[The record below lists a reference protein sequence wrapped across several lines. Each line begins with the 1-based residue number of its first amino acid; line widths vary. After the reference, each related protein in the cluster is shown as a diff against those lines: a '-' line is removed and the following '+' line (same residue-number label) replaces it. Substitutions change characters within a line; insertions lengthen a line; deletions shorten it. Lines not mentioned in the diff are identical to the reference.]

1 MVKLK
6 MSMLPLKKTFSAV
19 KISNQLLLKM
29 NINPLK
35 APGNEASI
43 MKHWKYTDKVY
54 VSCVCI
60 TFNQEGYIRD
70 AINGMLAQVTD
81 YRFEVIIHDDVSNDN
96 TRKILLEY
104 KNKYPNIIK
113 LVLQTENQYQQG
125 KKITPLAIAHADG
138 EYIALCEGDD
148 YWIDEYKLQKQ
159 IKELI
164 SNPNVNLVITQAL
177 SLYPDETTKKFCNL
191 GSTKRYIS
199 FADCILGP
207 KKDFY
212 PTATFFFKRSIILSL
227 PDWFYTIAPVGDY
240 YIQLFASYNNGCI
253 YLPDVTSTY
262 RRDSIGSWS
271 QSLNFNKFISDR
283 KNRINCNKLISEELQ
298 LNKLEKLALNRS
310 LFIYKKDI
318 TLSYLRHKKY
328 FIFILNII
336 INFFS
341 SPIDYSKIMFISL
354 VRKIGTYIQSGD

>member
-35 APGNEASI
+35 APENEASI
-43 MKHWKYTDKVY
+43 MNHWKYTDKVY

-70 AINGMLAQVTD
+70 AINGMLAQITD
-81 YRFEVIIHDDVSNDN
+81 YKFEIVIHDDVSNDN

-148 YWIDEYKLQKQ
+148 YWIDEYKIQKQ
-159 IKELI
+159 INELLLNENI
-164 SNPNVNLVITQAL
+164 NFVITHAI
-177 SLYPDETTKKFCNL
+177 SLFPNGVKDDFCNL
-191 GSTKRYIS
+191 GETKKNIP
-199 FADCILGP
+199 FDNCIIGP

-212 PTATFFFKRSIILSL
+212 PTATFFFKKKIIPLL
-227 PDWFYTIAPVGDY
+227 PDWFYSIAPVGDY
-240 YIQLFASYNNGCI
+240 YMQLFASYNQGCM
-253 YLPDVTSTY
+253 YLPDITSVY

-271 QSLNFNKFISDR
+271 QSINNDKFILDR
-283 KNRINCNKLISEELQ
+283 KARLVCSNLISNQLNLNSSQNASLKKIQCIYIKDLSFSYLKKKNILCFLYYMLIGFFKNPLNYTCMIMSSMNNKL
-298 LNKLEKLALNRS
+298 
-310 LFIYKKDI
+310 KK
-318 TLSYLRHKKY
+318 H
-328 FIFILNII
+328 
-336 INFFS
+336 
-341 SPIDYSKIMFISL
+341 
-354 VRKIGTYIQSGD
+354 

>member
-1 MVKLK
+1 MGRINKLIC
-6 MSMLPLKKTFSAV
+6 PKTEGEIKS
-19 KISNQLLLKM
+19 
-29 NINPLK
+29 
-35 APGNEASI
+35 
-43 MKHWKYTDKVY
+43 HWKYTDKIY
-54 VSCVCI
+54 ISCVCI
-60 TFNQEGYIRD
+60 AYNHESYIRD
-70 AINGMLAQVTD
+70 ALDSILAQKTE
-81 YRFEVIIHDDVSNDN
+81 YRFELIIHDDKSTDN
-96 TRKILLEY
+96 TRKIILEY
-104 KNKYPNIIK
+104 KKKFPNIIK
-113 LVLQTENQYQQG
+113 LILQEENQYS
-125 KKITPLAIAHADG
+125 KCPRIISLTVPYLDG
-138 EYIALCEGDD
+138 DFVTICEGDD
-148 YWIDEYKLQKQ
+148 FWIDQYKLQKQ

-164 SNPNVNLVITQAL
+164 LNPNVNLIITQAL
-177 SLYPDETTKKFCNL
+177 SLYPDGTTEKFCDL

-212 PTATFFFKRSIILSL
+212 PTATFFFKRNIMVSL

-271 QSLNFNKFISDR
+271 QSLNFNKLISDR
-283 KNRINCNKLISEELQ
+283 KNRINCNKLISKQLQ
-298 LNKLEKLALNRS
+298 LNKLEKSALNRR

-318 TLSYLRHKKY
+318 TLSYLRHEKY

-341 SPIDYSKIMFISL
+341 SPIDYSKIMFSSL
-354 VRKIGTYIQSGD
+354 VRKIGACIQSGD

>member
-1 MVKLK
+1 

-177 SLYPDETTKKFCNL
+177 SSYPDETTEKFCNL

-253 YLPDVTSTY
+253 YLPDITSVY

-271 QSLNFNKFISDR
+271 RSQNIDKSIQSSNS
-283 KNRINCNKLISEELQ
+283 RILCNKLLTKNLKLSR
-298 LNKLEKLALNRS
+298 LEKLALINRRC
-310 LFIYKKDI
+310 IYYKNNMMFFLK
-318 TLSYLRHKKY
+318 LKKY
-328 FIFILNII
+328 RMFSLSLMKGFL
-336 INFFS
+336 INPVFFT
-341 SPIDYSKIMFISL
+341 L
-354 VRKIGTYIQSGD
+354 LLLRKIKYNIFSIQKD

>member
-35 APGNEASI
+35 APENEASI
-43 MKHWKYTDKVY
+43 MNHWKYTDKVY

-177 SLYPDETTKKFCNL
+177 SLYPDGTTEKFCNL

-212 PTATFFFKRSIILSL
+212 PTATFFFKRSIIVSL
-227 PDWFYTIAPVGDY
+227 PDWFYTIAPVSDY
-240 YIQLFASYNNGCI
+240 YIQLFASYPVGCI
-253 YLPDVTSTY
+253 YLPDITAVY
-262 RRDSIGSWS
+262 RREAVGSWTS
-271 QSLNFNKFISDR
+271 STNLSDYILVLKKRIICNELIGQTFKLNKIQKTSL
-283 KNRINCNKLISEELQ
+283 KNRKALYFKELSFTYLKCNDIKNFIKFSYFALNTSPLYYFKLIISFL
-298 LNKLEKLALNRS
+298 KSR
-310 LFIYKKDI
+310 IKK
-318 TLSYLRHKKY
+318 
-328 FIFILNII
+328 
-336 INFFS
+336 
-341 SPIDYSKIMFISL
+341 
-354 VRKIGTYIQSGD
+354 